1 MNVPD
6 GSREKT
12 SLPASSLMPPA
23 PESMASTPYTVNR
36 HQTNTSFIDSE
47 KEKTK

>member
-1 MNVPD
+1 MAFQV
-6 GSREKT
+6 REERVAALFVAHAT
-12 SLPASSLMPPA
+12 RAGIHGQY
-23 PESMASTPYTVNR
+23 PYTVDR

>member
-12 SLPASSLMPPA
+12 SLSGFVAHA
-23 PESMASTPYTVNR
+23 TGTGIHGQYPYTVNR